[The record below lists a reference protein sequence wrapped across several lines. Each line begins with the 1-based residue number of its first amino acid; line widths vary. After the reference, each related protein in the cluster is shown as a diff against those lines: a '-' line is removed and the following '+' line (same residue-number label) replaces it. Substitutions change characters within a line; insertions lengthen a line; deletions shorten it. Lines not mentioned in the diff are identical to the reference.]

1 MVIDVSNFQ
10 GNIDWAKVK
19 AAGVEGAII
28 RCGWGQ
34 DMTSQDDPKFVRNVE
49 ECIRL
54 GIPFG
59 VYLYSYA
66 KNTTAAASEAKHVI
80 RLCDPYKSK
89 MSFPVFYDCEQS
101 GTEGIVSQT
110 AKVFVDAMRAAGYPV
125 GIYSTPN
132 WFKNYIKPA
141 ADVPKWVAFWSSQK
155 PNVDGMVAWQYTSK
169 GSVPGIKGNVDCS
182 RDYGLASAGS
192 GFVPTPTPTPAKK
205 SNEEMAAEVWAG
217 KWGTMQD
224 VPSRKQRLEA
234 AGYNYAAI
242 QALVNK
248 GVGKPEAPEEKP
260 KTDDAK
266 YYVIQWGDT
275 LSGIAKRFKTT
286 QKQLMA
292 WNGIKDKNKIRAG
305 DRIRVR

>member
-10 GNIDWAKVK
+10 GNIDWEKAKS
-19 AAGVEGAII
+19 AITGAII

-34 DMTSQDDPKFVRNVE
+34 DMTSQDDPKFKRNVE

-80 RLCDPYKSK
+80 RLVSPYKDR

-141 ADVPKWVAFWSSQK
+141 ADVPKWVAYWSSHK
-155 PNVDGMVAWQYTSK
+155 PSVDNMVAWQYTSK

-182 RDYGLASAGS
+182 QDFGLASAGS
-192 GFVPTPTPTPAKK
+192 GVVPVPTPTPAKK

-224 VPSRKQRLEA
+224 KPSRKQRLEA
-234 AGYNYAAI
+234 AGYDYAAI

-248 GVGKPEAPEEKP
+248 GVGKPASVPAEP
-260 KTDDAK
+260 KTDAAQ
-266 YYVIQWGDT
+266 YYVIKWGDT
-275 LSGIAKRFKTT
+275 LSGIAKKFKTT

-292 WNGIKDKNKIRAG
+292 WNGIKDKNKIKAG
-305 DRIRVR
+305 DRIRVK

>member
-10 GNIDWAKVK
+10 GKIDWTKVK
-19 AAGVEGAII
+19 AAGIEGAII

-34 DMTSQDDPKFVRNVE
+34 DMESQDDPAFHRNVE

-59 VYLYSYA
+59 AYFYSYA
-66 KNTTAAASEAKHVI
+66 KNTMAAEGEARHCI
-80 RLCDPYKSK
+80 RLLGPYKDK
-89 MSFPVFYDCEQS
+89 MTFPVFYDCEQS

-110 AKVFVDAMRAAGYPV
+110 AKVFVDAMRAAGYHV

-132 WFKNYIKPA
+132 WFKNYIRPA
-141 ADVPKWVAFWSSQK
+141 ADVPKWVAYWSSHK
-155 PNVDGMVAWQYTSK
+155 PNVNGMVAWQYTSK
-169 GSVPGIKGNVDCS
+169 GRVPGITENTVDCNE
-182 RDYGLASAGS
+182 DFGLAFAGA
-192 GFVPTPTPTPAKK
+192 GTVPTPAPAPAKK

-224 VPSRKQRLEA
+224 KPSRKQRLEA
-234 AGYNYAAI
+234 AGYNFAAI

-248 GVGKPEAPEEKP
+248 GIGKPAEEKT
-260 KTDDAK
+260 KQDAAQ

-275 LSGIAKRFKTT
+275 LSGIAKKFKTQ
-286 QKQLMA
+286 QKQLIE
-292 WNGIKDKNKIRAG
+292 WNNIKDKNKIKAG
-305 DRIRVR
+305 DKIRVK

>member
-10 GNIDWAKVK
+10 GNIDWDKAK
-19 AAGVEGAII
+19 ASITGAII

-34 DMTSQDDPKFVRNVE
+34 DMTSQDDPKFKRNVE

-66 KNTTAAASEAKHVI
+66 KNTTAAASEARHCI
-80 RLCDPYKSK
+80 RLLGPYKDR
-89 MSFPVFYDCEQS
+89 MTFPVFYDCEQS

-110 AKVFVDAMRAAGYPV
+110 AKVFVDAMRAAGYHV

-132 WFKNYIKPA
+132 WFKNYIRPA
-141 ADVPKWVAFWSSQK
+141 ADVPKWVAYWSSNK

-182 RDYGLASAGS
+182 KDFGLASAGA
-192 GFVPTPTPTPAKK
+192 GTVPTPAPAPAKK

-217 KWGTMQD
+217 KWGTGAERKRRLMQ
-224 VPSRKQRLEA
+224 
-234 AGYNYAAI
+234 AGYDWEAI

-248 GVGKPEAPEEKP
+248 GVGKPAEDKP
-260 KTDDAK
+260 KQDAAQ

-286 QKQLMA
+286 QKQLIA
-292 WNGIKDKNKIRAG
+292 WNGIKDKNKIKAG
-305 DRIRVR
+305 DRIRVK